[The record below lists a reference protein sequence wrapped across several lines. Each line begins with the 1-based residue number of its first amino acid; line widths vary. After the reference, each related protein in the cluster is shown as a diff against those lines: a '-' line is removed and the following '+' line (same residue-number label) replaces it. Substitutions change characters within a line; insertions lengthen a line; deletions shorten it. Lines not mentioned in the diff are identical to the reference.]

1 MLVKYRRLKGGEVL
15 MNNENKKREIIGVV
29 VSDKADK
36 TITVKVE
43 TYKMNPI
50 YGKRVK
56 YSKKFAAHDENNE
69 AHVGDKVRLVMTR
82 PLSKTKRYEL
92 VEIIEKAVIL

>member
-1 MLVKYRRLKGGEVL
+1 
-15 MNNENKKREIIGVV
+15 MNEKQKRELIGIV

-43 TYKMNPI
+43 TYKKDPK
-50 YGKRVK
+50 YGKRIK
-56 YSKKFAAHDENNE
+56 YTKKYTAHDENNT
-69 AHVGDKVRLVMTR
+69 AGIGDKVRLVGTR

-92 VEIIEKAVIL
+92 VEVIEKAVIL

>member
-1 MLVKYRRLKGGEVL
+1 
-15 MNNENKKREIIGVV
+15 MNNENKKREIIGIV

-56 YSKKFAAHDENNE
+56 YSKKFAAHDEKNE
-69 AHVGDKVRLVMTR
+69 AHIGDKVRLVMTR

-92 VEIIEKAVIL
+92 AEIIEKAVIL

>member
-1 MLVKYRRLKGGEVL
+1 MKERKEL
-15 MNNENKKREIIGVV
+15 IGIV

-43 TYKMNPI
+43 TYKKHPL

-56 YSKKFAAHDENNE
+56 YSKKYSAS
-69 AHVGDKVRLVMTR
+69 T
-82 PLSKTKRYEL
+82 
-92 VEIIEKAVIL
+92 I

>member
-1 MLVKYRRLKGGEVL
+1 M
-15 MNNENKKREIIGVV
+15 NENKKREIIGTV

-36 TITVKVE
+36 TITVRVDDLK
-43 TYKMNPI
+43 KDPI
-50 YGKRVK
+50 YKKRVK
-56 YSKKFAAHDENNE
+56 RSKKFAAHDEENQ

-92 VEIIEKAVIL
+92 AEIIEKAVIL